1 MVRRRGDTRRDI
13 LSAAEHL
20 FQVKGFNGFSYQ
32 HIAQELGVRNAAVH
46 YHFPSKGDL
55 GLAMISR
62 FREDFGWWRVQQEA
76 RSTTGSQRLEAF
88 FGLDRRYSEQR
99 KVCPLGVVGVE
110 FAGMPPEM
118 CREAHA
124 LVDDVLSYIEDALA
138 LGREDGTLSFDGE
151 LPAVALHVL
160 AATQGGLQ
168 LGRLQ
173 GPRGFDT
180 VLDGLRSVLRMAGPA
195 ERARVAG

>member
-1 MVRRRGDTRRDI
+1 MSRRRGDTRRDI
-13 LSAAEHL
+13 LSAAERL
-20 FQVKGFNGFSYQ
+20 FQARGFNGFSYQ
-32 HIAQELGVRNAAVH
+32 HIAAELGVRSAAVH

-62 FREDFGWWRVQQEA
+62 FREDFGWWREQQEVRGA
-76 RSTTGSQRLEAF
+76 TGAERLESF
-88 FGLDRRYSEQR
+88 FALDRRYSDQR

-110 FAGMPPEM
+110 FAGLPAEM

-124 LVDDVLSYIEDALA
+124 LVDDVLGFITTALR
-138 LGREDGTLSFDGE
+138 LGREDGSLSFQGDVQ
-151 LPAVALHVL
+151 AVALHVL

-173 GPRGFDT
+173 GPRGFET
-180 VLDGLRSVLRMAGPA
+180 VLVGLRSVLGMTAPEPR
-195 ERARVAG
+195 ERAAG